1 MVLLLAGLSDKGLLL
16 LPSVVALEPLLGLS
30 VSAFTACAA
39 PTRRQVSSVQG
50 VLRSHLNLKRK
61 QAITHV
67 QFCVLPLPR
76 RNMYRNL
83 YFVN

>member
-30 VSAFTACAA
+30 VSSSAA